1 MLKYL
6 GGGYI
11 PGVPARDLTD
21 EEAKQHA
28 PVIEAEERASGM
40 RLYIKA
46 TKPDKPETKA
56 PTGDKE

>member
-28 PVIEAEERASGM
+28 PVIEEQERVSGL
-40 RLYIKA
+40 RLYAKPV
-46 TKPDKPETKA
+46 KPDKPEKA
-56 PTGDKE
+56 PAGDKE